1 MDYSPPGS
9 PVHGILHTRILEWVT
24 FSSPEDLHEAGIEPG
39 SPALQADSI
48 PCEPAGKPSELYLT
62 SNEKESLVLHRNHGM
77 WSWRNCQGPAL
88 LHGNIQAKSWEGS
101 LHPGVQ
107 MIGLLRQAIKR
118 KQTLGMTAV
127 SQEKEQIIM
136 AVSTSGKA
144 QKLKGHLGMK
154 MGALWARGD
163 IA

>member
-62 SNEKESLVLHRNHGM
+62 SNEKESLVLHRNHG
-77 WSWRNCQGPAL
+77 N
-88 LHGNIQAKSWEGS
+88 
-101 LHPGVQ
+101 
-107 MIGLLRQAIKR
+107 
-118 KQTLGMTAV
+118 
-127 SQEKEQIIM
+127 
-136 AVSTSGKA
+136 
-144 QKLKGHLGMK
+144 
-154 MGALWARGD
+154 
-163 IA
+163 